1 MRIFTKRRRVK
12 SKFIAKTQKQFI
24 QGLVLLICV
33 SLIIVFIFGD
43 HGLLKL
49 YKIKRQRK
57 KLQAHIT
64 QLRNEREKAKGE
76 KNKIE
81 NDLNYIEKIAREKYK
96 MVKPGEKLFKV
107 VPEKTSP

>member
-1 MRIFTKRRRVK
+1 MRNFTKRRRVK

-64 QLRNEREKAKGE
+64 QLRNEREKTKGE

-96 MVKPGEKLFKV
+96 MVKPGEKVFKV
-107 VPEKTSP
+107 VPENTSP